1 MPQGAAL
8 SPMPRRCGST
18 GLADRPGP
26 GVEFTLPA
34 GPARPRSSHPGIVLH
49 SGEVPAD
56 EWTTRSDLFVTT
68 PARTLRDLTYSG
80 RFDLA
85 ELGRVAHAFLRTHL
99 ANETELARGLDV
111 AARTS
116 PYGGEVAASLESILR
131 AADEGSVGF
140 PARPQR

>member
-1 MPQGAAL
+1 M
-8 SPMPRRCGST
+8 
-18 GLADRPGP
+18 
-26 GVEFTLPA
+26 
-34 GPARPRSSHPGIVLH
+34 
-49 SGEVPAD
+49 
-56 EWTTRSDLFVTT
+56 TT

-140 PARPQR
+140 PARPRSCSAGGSLTNPQLSGMVIWIGTPETMIILKINSYL